1 MTSAKESI
9 GRFVHICQEKGIS
22 KVVFSPGSRNAPL
35 IIAFTSNDSFSCI
48 NIPDERVAA
57 FFALGMALK
66 LREPVILCCTSGSA
80 LLNYAP
86 AVVEAFYQRVPLLIL
101 SADRPIEWIDQGAG
115 QTMRQ
120 RDAFDR
126 YILGGYEFIQEPS
139 DYDEFWYND
148 RIASEA
154 IDLCNGLP
162 QGPVHINVPFREP
175 LYDTIAELSTLPK
188 VIHTMR
194 AIPSLNAEDCS
205 RILDSWQSHN
215 RVLVLCGQMDYEERL
230 SQLLEQLSD
239 EQGVVVLSE
248 MTSNVRGR
256 GIIQCID
263 RTIEGIGDDDLES
276 FCPTLLISIGGAIV
290 SKRIRF
296 LLRKMKITEH
306 WLIDETEKHID
317 TYQSLTLNV
326 PIAPVTFFEMILR
339 GTGQGQR
346 KEFSNTWHDLAKE
359 SALKHER
366 FLAGCPWSDLKAMKA
381 ILQAL
386 PDNSSVHAANSTP
399 VRYIQLF
406 EQRFDINYYSNRG
419 VSGIDG
425 CTSTAAGH
433 AFVIDSMVTLIT
445 GDIAFFYDSNALW
458 HHHIP
463 PNFRI
468 ILINNGGGSI
478 FRYIPG
484 PSQTPV
490 LETQFEAAHSTNA
503 KGLAASYDVQYAQ
516 AHDEQELVAA
526 LADLYRESD
535 TNQVRLL
542 EVFTPNTVN
551 DKVLR
556 NYFEELRT

>member
-9 GRFVHICQEKGIS
+9 GRFVQICEKKGIS
-22 KVVFSPGSRNAPL
+22 QIVFSPGSRNAPL
-35 IIAFTSNDSFSCI
+35 IIGFTSHGSFNCL

-120 RDAFDR
+120 RDAFGR
-126 YILGGYEFIQEPS
+126 YILGSFEFIQEPS
-139 DYDEFWYND
+139 DYDDFWYND
-148 RIASEA
+148 RIASQA

-162 QGPVHINVPFREP
+162 QGPVHVNVPFREP
-175 LYDTIAELSTLPK
+175 LYDTVSVLSEYPK
-188 VIHTMR
+188 VIETLR
-194 AIPSLNAEDCS
+194 TIPTLGDHEAK
-205 RILDSWQSHN
+205 RIVDAWNTHEQI
-215 RVLVLCGQMDYEERL
+215 LVLCGQMEYEERL
-230 SQLLEQLSD
+230 SKLLEKLSHQ
-239 EQGVVVLSE
+239 QGIVVLSE
-248 MTSNVRGR
+248 MTSNVRGS

-263 RTIEGIGDDDLES
+263 RTIEGISNEELQEY
-276 FCPTLLISIGGAIV
+276 CPTLLISMGGAIV

-296 LLRKMKITEH
+296 LLRKMNIREH
-306 WLIDETEKHID
+306 WLIDEKEKHID
-317 TYQSLTLNV
+317 TYQALTMNV
-326 PIAPVTFFEMILR
+326 PIAPVTFFEMVSGTKDSEER
-339 GTGQGQR
+339 GAFFEKWHVLAENAAFKHTGY
-346 KEFSNTWHDLAKE
+346 LAK
-359 SALKHER
+359 
-366 FLAGCPWSDLKAMKA
+366 CTWSDLKAMQVV
-381 ILQAL
+381 LNAL

-433 AFVIDSMVTLIT
+433 AYVVDRIVTLIT
-445 GDIAFFYDSNALW
+445 GDIAFFYDSNAFW
-458 HHHIP
+458 HHHVP
-463 PNFRI
+463 YNLRI
-468 ILINNGGGSI
+468 ILINNGGGGI

-484 PSQTPV
+484 PSETPV

-503 KGLAASYDVQYAQ
+503 KGLADSYDLDYSRAHNEHELETALSALYAPN
-516 AHDEQELVAA
+516 HSK
-526 LADLYRESD
+526 R
-535 TNQVRLL
+535 VRLI
-542 EVFTPNTVN
+542 EVFTPSTVN
-551 DKVLR
+551 DRVLR
-556 NYFEELRT
+556 SYFEALK